1 MVRNILMEMTGNQ
14 MHENGVCVKME
25 KLCVQRLQKETN
37 FPVSLCDKAVDLLKS
52 HLKRFLLWERFWL
65 VKILPKKVFVVTKLL
80 IG

>member
-1 MVRNILMEMTGNQ
+1 MEMTGNQ

-52 HLKRFLLWERFWL
+52 HLKRFLL
-65 VKILPKKVFVVTKLL
+65 
-80 IG
+80 